1 MSTASSPARPG
12 DALQRW
18 AANLTGALDHAID
31 DPRVPAFR
39 REPEIELKLDTTG
52 TTANFTYRRRG
63 VAFDLLVVAHA
74 SVGFVGVRCP
84 LVAGGGAEDGRG
96 TASLEIAVVRNSE
109 RNAATYRYGLHPF
122 NARVTIDRRHFREA
136 VKALVR
142 SAGFFVE

>member
-1 MSTASSPARPG
+1 MSTSSATARPG

-31 DPRVPAFR
+31 DPRVTAFR
-39 REPEIELKLDTTG
+39 RPPEVELTLDAGG
-52 TTANFTYRRRG
+52 TNARFAYRRRG
-63 VAFDLLVVAHA
+63 VAFDLLVAAHA

-96 TASLEIAVVRNSE
+96 TASLEIAIVRNTD
-109 RNAATYRYGLHPF
+109 RNTATYRYGLHPF

-142 SAGFFVE
+142 SAGFYVE